1 MWKGSKEE
9 KRREKTW
16 NFLKNRTRLN
26 TDKKKTKW
34 EWAFYGMSDELKK
47 NLNQDEK
54 WVFTVGASRLYER
67 VRNGLCVVHCW
78 VFVRL
83 YFVYFMR
90 IHNIQTN
97 KQKNPINL
105 VLGLEIPM
113 TGLASFFFSLSLC
126 FLFQHCCRRCCFGL
140 YVGHIL
146 ISKPN
151 KFRSKWASKHPHSH
165 RHMLS

>member
-1 MWKGSKEE
+1 MKFFKKSNKVEYRQ
-9 KRREKTW
+9 KKNKMRMSILW
-16 NFLKNRTRLN
+16 N
-26 TDKKKTKW
+26 
-34 EWAFYGMSDELKK
+34 EWWAKK

-67 VRNGLCVVHCW
+67 VRNGLCVGHCW